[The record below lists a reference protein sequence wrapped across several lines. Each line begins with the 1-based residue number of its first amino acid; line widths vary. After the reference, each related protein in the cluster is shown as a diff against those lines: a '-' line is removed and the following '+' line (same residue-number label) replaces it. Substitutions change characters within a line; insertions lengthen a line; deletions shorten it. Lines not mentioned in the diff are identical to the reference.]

1 MGYLGEFEQLI
12 LFSILQLGDGAYG
25 VSIRETIEDRT
36 GRTISV
42 GAIYTALGRLEER
55 GLVRSRAEAPGAAR
69 RGRMGRPRKYYRL
82 RREGARAL
90 KESYTTIQSM
100 AGGLIPRLTDLAEG

>member
-42 GAIYTALGRLEER
+42 GAIYTALGRLEDR
-55 GLVRSRAEAPGAAR
+55 GLVASRVEAPQ
-69 RGRMGRPRKYYRL
+69 GRTGRPRKYYTL
-82 RREGARAL
+82 RRDGASAL
-90 KESYTTIQSM
+90 LDAWETLHSM
-100 AGGLIPRLTDLAEG
+100 AGGVIDTLQDLAEGPA

>member
-12 LFSILQLGDGAYG
+12 LYAILQLEDGAYG

-42 GAIYTALGRLEER
+42 GAIYTALGRLEDR
-55 GLVRSRAEAPGAAR
+55 GLVASRVESPQ
-69 RGRMGRPRKYYRL
+69 GRTGRPRKFYTL
-82 RREGARAL
+82 RRDGARAL
-90 KESYTTIQSM
+90 RDSRETIQSM
-100 AGGLIPRLTDLAEG
+100 AGGVIETLEDLAEGRA